1 MDGFRYEGIAA
12 SDHRLHL
19 GLIVNILN
27 LLDKGWPFAASALAG
42 VMAFGSLRSDVVDL
56 KVEAQRTHLDHD
68 AITRMEQAQTD
79 MKVDLADIKNT
90 LHRIEQS
97 R

>member
-1 MDGFRYEGIAA
+1 MTP
-12 SDHRLHL
+12 
-19 GLIVNILN
+19 ILTV
-27 LLDKGWPFAASALAG
+27 LDKAWPFAASVLAG
-42 VMAFGSLRSDVVDL
+42 AMAFGSLRSDVVAL
-56 KVEAQRTHLDHD
+56 QIEAKSTHLDHD